1 MSTEQLYAEYR
12 AARQRAF
19 RLLQELRVRT
29 DEWLT
34 AHEHSEPEWAAIA
47 HFEGLGIERQQAIDD
62 LQASERRL
70 IDALVAGIHSKR
82 PEAED

>member
-1 MSTEQLYAEYR
+1 MPNTGQRDSGHSVSCRNFAAAPTNGSPRMSTPS
-12 AARQRAF
+12 
-19 RLLQELRVRT
+19 
-29 DEWLT
+29 LT
-34 AHEHSEPEWAAIA
+34 GPIA

-82 PEAED
+82 PAAEDRP